1 MWLTAKYEVQTT
13 LGRRSFWLTTFILP
27 AVVLLLAF
35 VPQIFMDAGG
45 DDGVFVPDPS
55 EQSQPIGYVDPGRVL
70 KTSPAGLSP
79 DLVRSYDDEAQ
90 AKTELSSGIIDRYYL
105 ISEDYLTSG
114 RLTVVQARYQPL
126 RSLEHRDLLTY
137 ILNTG
142 ITGNDTVAGLLLNPV
157 ARLESRSLQPI
168 GSAASA
174 DHETGF
180 VLPYLLMFVLYF
192 ALAMTSGFMLQSVSR
207 EKENRTAEVLLVSLR
222 PRDLLMGKIIGLSV
236 VGLLQVIIWLA
247 VIFAAFRY
255 GGGIFTLD
263 VSMSADLLAL
273 LLPWTIVYFLL
284 GYLLY
289 ASIYSILSVLAPSAR
304 DAGQFVFIAIIP
316 LAAPLLLSST
326 FAEAPNGALATTL
339 SLFPLTSP
347 VAMVSRLGATSVP
360 WWQLVAGAVVIGVLA
375 YLFVLLAGR
384 LFRADNL
391 LSTRA
396 LTWQRLRS
404 EFHSRGVGQRP
415 TKPEGEV
422 SVLETRNITPA
433 GRSRDSA
440 RPTDTDGDAGDP
452 DSTLKQSSPEE
463 SGSRIPGLRPIYSRQ
478 RVFMVGLIGVAM
490 LILGLRE
497 YMRGDTSGLL
507 IAGAGAVFAAGAYYK
522 YRQNR

>member
-1 MWLTAKYEVQTT
+1 MREMWLTAKYEVQTT

-174 DHETGF
+174 DRETGF

-222 PRDLLMGKIIGLSV
+222 PRDLLMGKI
-236 VGLLQVIIWLA
+236 
-247 VIFAAFRY
+247 
-255 GGGIFTLD
+255 
-263 VSMSADLLAL
+263 
-273 LLPWTIVYFLL
+273 
-284 GYLLY
+284 
-289 ASIYSILSVLAPSAR
+289 
-304 DAGQFVFIAIIP
+304 
-316 LAAPLLLSST
+316 
-326 FAEAPNGALATTL
+326 
-339 SLFPLTSP
+339 
-347 VAMVSRLGATSVP
+347 
-360 WWQLVAGAVVIGVLA
+360 
-375 YLFVLLAGR
+375 
-384 LFRADNL
+384 
-391 LSTRA
+391 
-396 LTWQRLRS
+396 
-404 EFHSRGVGQRP
+404 
-415 TKPEGEV
+415 
-422 SVLETRNITPA
+422 
-433 GRSRDSA
+433 
-440 RPTDTDGDAGDP
+440 
-452 DSTLKQSSPEE
+452 
-463 SGSRIPGLRPIYSRQ
+463 
-478 RVFMVGLIGVAM
+478 
-490 LILGLRE
+490 
-497 YMRGDTSGLL
+497 
-507 IAGAGAVFAAGAYYK
+507 
-522 YRQNR
+522 